1 MITVEKVLEK
11 NVERGTEV
19 AKDNEEL
26 LKTGSVREVKKPI
39 WPWILAII
47 AALVGGYL
55 LLRPKKGSGTN
66 NAGISG

>member
-26 LKTGSVREVKKPI
+26 LKTGSVKKVKGN
-39 WPWILAII
+39 PWLWWI
-47 AALVGGYL
+47 GGAL
-55 LLRPKKGSGTN
+55 LLTGAILYFRKKKGSGTN
-66 NAGISG
+66 NVGIPG